1 MLDILLKGFTIG
13 IAYVAPIGMQNLY
26 VINTAM
32 TQSKKRVYQV
42 AFITILFD
50 ISLALACFFGIGL
63 IINNVEILK
72 TIIYGVGSLA
82 VIWIG
87 ISLIKSTP
95 NMENNNIDLNIPLRK
110 VALSC
115 FLVTWANPQA
125 LIDGTLLFGGF
136 RASLQSSSST
146 FFIIGACLASA
157 TWFLLVAT
165 ITSIFK
171 NAINEKILKGI
182 NIICGAI
189 LIYYGLKLGYNFI
202 LEIGIF

>member
-1 MLDILLKGFTIG
+1 MLDILLKGFAIG

-32 TQSKKRVYQV
+32 SQSKKRVYQV
-42 AFITILFD
+42 AIITILFD
-50 ISLALACFFGIGL
+50 ISLALACFFGIGA
-63 IINNVEILK
+63 IIDNVEILK
-72 TIIYGVGSLA
+72 TIIYGIGSLA
-82 VIWIG
+82 VIWLG

-95 NMENNNIDLNIPLRK
+95 NMQSNNIDLNMPIKK

-136 RASLQSSSST
+136 RASLQANLST

-157 TWFLLVAT
+157 TWFLSLAT
-165 ITSIFK
+165 IVSIFK
-171 NAINEKILKGI
+171 NAINEKVIKII
-182 NIICGAI
+182 NIVCGAI

-202 LEIGIF
+202 LEIGLF

>member
-1 MLDILLKGFTIG
+1 MLNILLKGFAVG

-26 VINTAM
+26 VVNTAV

-42 AFITILFD
+42 ALITILFD
-50 ISLALACFFGIGL
+50 ISLALACFFGIGA
-63 IINNVEILK
+63 IIDRFEILK
-72 TIIYGVGSLA
+72 TIIYGLGSLA

-87 ISLIKSTP
+87 ISLIRSTP
-95 NMENNNIDLNIPLRK
+95 NMQNNNIDLNMPIKK
-110 VALSC
+110 VALTC

-136 RASLQSSSST
+136 RASLQSSLST

-157 TWFLLVAT
+157 TWFLGLAT
-165 ITSIFK
+165 IASIFK
-171 NAINEKILKGI
+171 NAINEKVMKYI
-182 NIICGAI
+182 NIICGII

-202 LEIGIF
+202 QELGIF